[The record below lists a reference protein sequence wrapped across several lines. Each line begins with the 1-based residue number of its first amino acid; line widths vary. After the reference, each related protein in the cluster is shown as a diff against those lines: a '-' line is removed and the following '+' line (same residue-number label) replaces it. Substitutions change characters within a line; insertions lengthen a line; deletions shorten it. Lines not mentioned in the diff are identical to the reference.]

1 MKPMTLKKISAGIAV
16 MLFLSQAVFV
26 SAQENDTVYYE
37 NYFDNQTEM
46 GSVFS
51 GDGSTFSV
59 ENGMGKIVTTKPNG
73 TARQVFA
80 TFDSNKP
87 LHRVQE
93 GAVDTLE
100 VKVKFEKGTIKYL
113 FGTRDNSVPEEKSN
127 STLLKF
133 GDTTGNV
140 LRGAD
145 DVDFVGVKMTPNEW
159 QHLYF
164 VFNNDSYDL
173 YIDGNKANTT
183 PVNLK
188 GKTMNPLNITQIDK
202 LLFQGNKDT
211 TVQQTTWIDD
221 FISQKLVPICLTKS
235 TIADNASGVSV
246 DTKQV
251 TLDFNTI
258 IDANSLSALKVYA
271 GERELSSAEY
281 TAAIDKSDATK
292 VVVTFVGNLT
302 GSTVYKIN
310 YTGVRDVI
318 NEVSSNEA
326 NGQIQFTTEAIETPF
341 EIVSAE
347 PISDVGLSTPVVI
360 TFNKAV
366 SPEGL
371 EEKITLNPSNEFTA
385 VVDGTKVTI
394 SPKYNWLANKTYEV
408 SFDGLTALDGT
419 VINNNT
425 SSKSFSTVADPYAA
439 AAKSGDFSW
448 YSGGAD
454 KIGKVDAAEAKA
466 AGVCGVSYGGV
477 KEIDMLSGKTDLP
490 FVYRNTMGSDD
501 DVLSGNMLYLKSK
514 NVSECIV
521 YEVENGLG
529 EFILTTGEKTGA
541 DSGVISFYT
550 ADEGQDFTDDSVY
563 TQVTAVKSNDLLTD
577 KWNGNITYKVT
588 MNDPKVKY
596 IKVVISKQPDLT
608 AEALYIP
615 VLMRTEIKPYTPKTK
630 IYKAINS
637 SNNTVDVTFDGLLD
651 KSSVAKEC
659 FTIKNNE
666 VMSAKVI
673 EQGSRYRQTVR
684 LTLKNKLTLGNEY
697 NVSVTGVKDI
707 YGNNKEESV
716 VSFTA
721 QDQTIK
727 FENIIELNGSVSGT
741 INIPTGNKSVGE
753 TVKVIAAYYEND
765 CMKDVGI
772 MEIALSED
780 ENNFKVML
788 NNISRDAV
796 NTTVKVM
803 LWTSLEELVPLCEA
817 ATPAK

>member
-1 MKPMTLKKISAGIAV
+1 MKTMTLKKISAGIAA
-16 MLFLSQAVFV
+16 MLLLSQAVF
-26 SAQENDTVYYE
+26 AAGQENNMVYYE
-37 NYFDNQTEM
+37 NYFDSQTEM
-46 GSVFS
+46 DNVFS
-51 GDGSTFSV
+51 GEGSTFSV

-80 TFDSNKP
+80 TFDKNKP
-87 LHRVQE
+87 LHKVQE
-93 GAVDTLE
+93 GEVNTLE
-100 VKVKFEKGTIKYL
+100 VKVKFEEGTIKYL
-113 FGTRDNSVPEEKSN
+113 FGTRDNSADEEKSN
-127 STLLKF
+127 GTLLKF
-133 GDTTGNV
+133 NDTTGNV

-145 DVDFVGVKMTPNEW
+145 DVGFVGVKMTPNEW

-188 GKTMNPLNITQIDK
+188 GKAMNSLNITQIDK

-318 NEVSSNEA
+318 NEVGSNEA

-425 SSKSFSTVADPYAA
+425 SSNSFSTVADPYAA

-448 YSGGAD
+448 YKD
-454 KIGKVDAAEAKA
+454 KVNATKAKA
-466 AGVCGVSYGGV
+466 TGVCGVSYNGV
-477 KEIDMLSGKTDLP
+477 KAIDKLSGKTDLP
-490 FVYRNTMGSDD
+490 FIYRNTMGSGD
-501 DVLSGNMLYLKSK
+501 DVLNGDMLHMKSK
-514 NVSECIV
+514 NKSVCIV
-521 YEVENGLG
+521 YQVENGLG
-529 EFILTTGEKTGA
+529 EFILTTGEKIFA
-541 DSGVISFYT
+541 DRGVISFYT
-550 ADEGQDFTDDSVY
+550 AYEGQDFTKDEVY
-563 TQVTAVKSNDLLTD
+563 TKVDAVESGDVLTD

-596 IKVVISKQPDLT
+596 IKVVITKSQGVT
-608 AEALYIP
+608 AESIYVP
-615 VLMRTEIKPYTPKTK
+615 VLRKVEIKPYTPETK
-630 IYKAINS
+630 IYKAVNS
-637 SNNTVDVTFDGLLD
+637 SANTVDVTFDGLLD
-651 KSSVAKEC
+651 KSSVAGKC
-659 FTIKNNE
+659 FTIEGNE
-666 VMSAKVI
+666 VVSAMVI
-673 EQGSRYRQTVR
+673 DQGSSYCQTVR
-684 LTLKNKLTLGNEY
+684 LNLKNKLTPDTEY
-697 NVSVTGVKDI
+697 TVSVEGVKDI
-707 YGNNKEESV
+707 YGIEKTSSF
-716 VSFTA
+716 SFTA
-721 QDQTIK
+721 QDQKIN
-727 FENIIELNGSVSGT
+727 FESIAVQDGT
-741 INIPTGNKSVGE
+741 VTGIINIPAGNKLVGE
-753 TVKVIAAYYEND
+753 TADVIAAYYENG
-765 CMKDVGI
+765 CMNNTGI
-772 MEIALSED
+772 MEIKLSEGS
-780 ENNFKVML
+780 NNFTV
-788 NNISRDAV
+788 NIGDISKEAESA
-796 NTTVKVM
+796 TVKLM
-803 LWTSLEELVPLCEA
+803 LWTSLEELVPLCGA
-817 ATPAK
+817 MINNIK